1 MPFAEGIVD
10 LNFRSH
16 KQDLQGTWQCRL
28 LKKKLICD
36 GGIARPRDLMGAAIL
51 SIISH
56 NYDDALPVLLRVA
69 FDGFTGIGAPFFCS
83 AARIAKTGDVM
94 VDMISRDG
102 RRVKNQ
108 GIFTSNRK
116 LQSAFR
122 RLADEM
128 ALSDNDRVQLF
139 EALKRWV
146 VCDYRLDPT
155 MNSADPDA
163 KRLVVH

>member
-1 MPFAEGIVD
+1 MPDANPIID
-10 LNFRSH
+10 LGFRRH
-16 KQDLQGTWQCRL
+16 RQDLEGSWQCRL
-28 LKKKLICD
+28 LRKTLRSEN
-36 GGIARPRDLMGAAIL
+36 GTVRPRDLMGAAIL
-51 SIISH
+51 SIVSH
-56 NYDDALPVLLRVA
+56 NYDEALPVLLRVA
-69 FDGFTGIGAPFFCS
+69 FADFTGIGAPFFCS

-102 RRVKNQ
+102 QRVKNQ
-108 GIFTSNRK
+108 GIFTSGRK

-128 ALSDNDRVQLF
+128 ALNDKDRVELF
-139 EALKRWV
+139 DALKRWV

-163 KRLVVH
+163 KRLTVN